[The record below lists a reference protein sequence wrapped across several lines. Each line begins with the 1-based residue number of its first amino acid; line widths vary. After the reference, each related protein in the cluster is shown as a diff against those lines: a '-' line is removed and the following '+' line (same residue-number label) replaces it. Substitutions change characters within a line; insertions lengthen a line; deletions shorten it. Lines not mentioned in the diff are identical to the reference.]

1 MKEKDTKDTKSLLRI
16 PKFGK
21 SIKAFPE
28 AKKEEPQTAAAVE
41 EPEKSEEKS
50 EEIDDSSAK
59 MRPKI
64 LKNEPKVKFDDG
76 SSGEGSEEE

>member
-1 MKEKDTKDTKSLLRI
+1 M
-16 PKFGK
+16 
-21 SIKAFPE
+21 
-28 AKKEEPQTAAAVE
+28 E